1 MRRNLFLTALLAV
14 LIGALLT
21 PSTALAKK
29 KAADPVEVVK
39 RALIINLTAGPAD
52 IQTVSMGL
60 GLAAHGVADGRSVT
74 VFLNVAAPVIAG
86 KAFPATVGFVDGKPV
101 KATLEQL
108 VADGATVLVCPHCLE
123 NAGLTEAD
131 LIEGVALASR
141 ESLFGA
147 MDAGAAVFSY

>member
-1 MRRNLFLTALLAV
+1 MRRNLLLTALLAV
-14 LIGALLT
+14 LLGALLAPAT
-21 PSTALAKK
+21 GLAKK
-29 KAADPVEVVK
+29 KTSEPVEVAK

-52 IQTVSMGL
+52 IQSVSMGL
-60 GLAAHGVADGRSVT
+60 GLAAHGVADGREVT

-101 KATLEQL
+101 KSTLEQL
-108 VADGATVLVCPHCLE
+108 IADGATVLVCPHCME

-131 LIEGVALASR
+131 LLEGVALASR